1 MKVRA
6 LIVTAST
13 MLLLGVIV
21 PVAEAR
27 TAGASAG
34 KTHPQHSRPD
44 RLASEYLGG
53 GRPHGG
59 MRRPDPGDM
68 EKVSPAGVSHLT
80 VDSSGP
86 NLPAVRSPR

>member
-27 TAGASAG
+27 TAGCFC
-34 KTHPQHSRPD
+34 R
-44 RLASEYLGG
+44 
-53 GRPHGG
+53 
-59 MRRPDPGDM
+59 
-68 EKVSPAGVSHLT
+68 
-80 VDSSGP
+80 
-86 NLPAVRSPR
+86 